1 MVLWFGPANAQTS
14 PQLDSLR
21 DAKAQILRDLQN
33 LQVARDSATTRKDA
47 ILSEISLVS
56 NQIALRAELLATMNR
71 EIKQLAT
78 EIEEIQAN
86 IAALEKELKEIQEEF
101 GRLMVATYKAMH
113 SKSTSFYLLS
123 AKTLSQTYKRLMYFG
138 SISDMQKAQV
148 EEIRVKKAEL
158 AKKKHELELR
168 KLEKVALAQ
177 EEKKERSKLVK
188 LKNEQKKLYE
198 ELRAQ
203 ELKIAEQ
210 IKAKEKERRDLDKA
224 IVLEIER
231 LTAPPAGGVAED
243 FSALNKIFSKNK
255 GKLPWPMPKSVG
267 TVTRHFG
274 RNTLPGSNTA
284 IDLQGIDIT
293 TRSGQSVRA
302 IWAGKVAQ
310 VMPVPGQGKIVIVQH
325 GDYYSVYAN
334 LKDVTVNS
342 GQEITMLDILG
353 VARTDASTSETKI
366 HFQLYKGR
374 AAQDPELWLARK
386 K

>member
-1 MVLWFGPANAQTS
+1 M
-14 PQLDSLR
+14 DSLR
-21 DAKAQILRDLQN
+21 DAKAQILRDLKN
-33 LQVARDSATTRKDA
+33 LQVARDSATTKKDA

-78 EIEEIQAN
+78 EIDEIVAN
-86 IAALEKELKEIQEEF
+86 IAALEKELKEIQDEF
-101 GRLMVATYKAMH
+101 GRLMIATYKAMH

-123 AKTLSQTYKRLMYFG
+123 AKNLSQTYKRMMYFQ
-138 SISDMQKAQV
+138 SISDMQNAQV
-148 EEIRVKKAEL
+148 EEIKAKKAEL

-168 KLEKVALAQ
+168 KLEKVAVAQ

-203 ELKIAEQ
+203 EARIAEQ
-210 IKAKEKERRDLDKA
+210 IKAKEKERRAMDKA
-224 IVLEIER
+224 IALEIER
-231 LTAPPAGGVAED
+231 LTTPEEGEEED
-243 FSALNKIFSKNK
+243 YSALNKVFSKNK

-293 TRSGQSVRA
+293 TRQGQSVRA

-334 LKDVTVNS
+334 MKDVTVNA
-342 GQEITMLDILG
+342 GDEVTMLDILG
-353 VARTDASTSETKI
+353 AARTDASTNETKI

>member
-1 MVLWFGPANAQTS
+1 MPLQSKAQTS
-14 PQLDSLR
+14 TALDSLR
-21 DAKAQILRDLQN
+21 DAKAQILRDLKN
-33 LQVARDSATTRKDA
+33 LQVARDSATTKKDA
-47 ILSEISLVS
+47 ILAEISLVS
-56 NQIALRAELLATMNR
+56 NQISLRAELLATMNR
-71 EIKQLAT
+71 EIKQLET
-78 EIEEIQAN
+78 EIKEIQDN
-86 IAALEKELKEIQEEF
+86 IAALEAELKKIQEEF

-123 AKTLSQTYKRLMYFG
+123 AKNLSQTYKRLMYFQ
-138 SISDMQKAQV
+138 SISDMQNTQVDEIREKKAQ
-148 EEIRVKKAEL
+148 L

-198 ELRAQ
+198 QLRAQ
-203 ELKIAEQ
+203 ETKIAEQ
-210 IKAKEKERRDLDKA
+210 IKSKEKERRALDKA
-224 IVLEIER
+224 IVMEIER
-231 LTAPPAGGVAED
+231 LTTRPENDKED
-243 FSALNKIFSKNK
+243 FSALNKVFSKNK

-302 IWAGKVAQ
+302 IWAGKIAQ

-334 LKDVTVNS
+334 LKDVTVNAGDNVS
-342 GQEITMLDILG
+342 MLDILG
-353 VARTDASTSETKI
+353 SARTDATTSETKI

-374 AAQDPELWLARK
+374 AAQNPELWLARK